1 MSNNNP
7 YGHAVNAYGSTAAAT
22 DPRSLEGQILL
33 KAATRMDVLCQ
44 QLDAAG
50 GTVASGIVAETME
63 YNRKLWTVFLSD
75 TMNDEHP
82 LPQDIKNNIAS
93 LAVFIFKR
101 TTDVMVEPSS
111 QKIRALIDINRN
123 IAAGLM
129 KRSAAPAPAETS
141 APTAPSRPTDN
152 MA

>member
-33 KAATRMDVLCQ
+33 KAATRMDLLCQ
-44 QLDAAG
+44 QLDADSG
-50 GTVASGIVAETME
+50 NVASEMIGETME

-75 TMNDEHP
+75 TMNDDHP

-101 TTDVMVEPSS
+101 TTDIMVEPSS

-129 KRSAAPAPAETS
+129 KR
-141 APTAPSRPTDN
+141 PTASTSDMAEATPAATRTTDSS
-152 MA
+152 A

>member
-7 YGHAVNAYGSTAAAT
+7 YGQAVNAYGSTAAAT

-50 GTVASGIVAETME
+50 GQVSSDIIGETME

-75 TMNDEHP
+75 TMNDDHP

-93 LAVFIFKR
+93 LAVFVFKR
-101 TTDVMVEPSS
+101 TTDIMIDPNS

-129 KRSAAPAPAETS
+129 KR
-141 APTAPSRPTDN
+141 PTASTSEMAEATPATARPTDSS
-152 MA
+152 A